1 MREIEA
7 VMTRAKVRRGVSVA
21 FTVVIAAAVLAGA
34 SVAAAAVDL
43 PLIDAARAGNVER
56 VRALIANAVDV
67 NTSDGDG
74 TTALHWAALN
84 DDLAVAGALIAA
96 GARVE
101 TANRFD
107 ATPLALAAE
116 NGSPAFIGL
125 LLDAGADP
133 DAVTPEGET
142 ALMTVARTGRTDA
155 VQLLLDRGADPN
167 RAEGWRG
174 QTALM
179 WASAENNLAAAAALL
194 AGGADVHARST
205 GGFSP
210 LMFAVRAGYR
220 DMTHLL
226 VEAGASPEET
236 LFDGTSALVLATK
249 NGHYELGA
257 FLLDAGADPNADDQ
271 GWTALHEIKWTRRPN
286 LGFNNPP
293 PIVTG
298 SMTDLEFTRK
308 LAAHGADL
316 NARMTKEPNNRY
328 RNVLNRIGST
338 PFLLAAKAADV
349 EMMRV
354 LVELGADPLLPNEDG
369 TTPLMVAAG
378 VGIWA
383 VGESPGTNEE
393 ALEAVKYALDLGGD
407 VTAIDDNGDTALHG
421 AIIRGSEPLVR
432 FLLDNSAD
440 IEATNEKGWTPYRI
454 AKGVFY
460 SNTGK
465 RWAEMETLLLELGAD
480 PSSAVGA
487 DNTISDWTLEDPISP
502 DVR

>member
-1 MREIEA
+1 
-7 VMTRAKVRRGVSVA
+7 MTTAAVRRSVEVA
-21 FTVVIAAAVLAGA
+21 ASVVVAALFLAGA
-34 SVAAAAVDL
+34 TGVEAAAVDL
-43 PLIDAARAGNVER
+43 PLLDAVRAGDTER
-56 VRALIANAVDV
+56 ARTLLAEGVDV
-67 NTSDGDG
+67 DTSDGDG
-74 TTALHWAALN
+74 TTALHWVALN
-84 DDLAVAGALIAA
+84 DDVDTARVLIDA

-101 TANRFD
+101 VANRFD

-116 NGSPAFIGL
+116 NGSAAFLEL

-133 DAVTPEGET
+133 DAATPEGET
-142 ALMTVARTGRTDA
+142 ALMTVSRTGRADA
-155 VQLLLDRGADPN
+155 VRLLLDRGADPN

-179 WASAENNLAAAAALL
+179 WASAENNLAAAEALIT
-194 AGGADVHARST
+194 GGANVHARST

-210 LMFAVRAGYR
+210 LMFAVRAGFR
-220 DMTHLL
+220 DMTRLL

-236 LFDGTSALVLATK
+236 LFDGTSALVLAAK

-257 FLLDAGADPNADDQ
+257 YLLDAGADPNADDQ
-271 GWTALHEIKWTRRPN
+271 GWTALHEVKWTRRPN

-298 SMTDLEFTRK
+298 SMTDLDFIRT
-308 LAAHGADL
+308 LAEHGADL
-316 NARMTKEPNNRY
+316 DARMTKEPQNRY

-349 EMMRV
+349 EMMRL

-383 VGESPGTNEE
+383 VGESPGTNAE
-393 ALEAVKYALDLGGD
+393 ALEATQYALELGGD

-432 FLLDNSAD
+432 FLLDRGAD

-465 RWAEMETLLLELGAD
+465 RWPEMETLLLELGAD
-480 PSSAVGA
+480 PSTATGA
-487 DNTISDWTLEDPISP
+487 DNTISDWTIDDPVVP

>member
-1 MREIEA
+1 
-7 VMTRAKVRRGVSVA
+7 MTRSTARR
-21 FTVVIAAAVLAGA
+21 VVGIAAAAVMAAAFPAGA
-34 SVAAAAVDL
+34 DAAAAVDL
-43 PLIDAARAGNVER
+43 PLIDALRAGDAGR
-56 VRALIANAVDV
+56 ARALIADGVDV
-67 NTSDGDG
+67 DGRDGDG
-74 TTALHWAALN
+74 TTALHWAALH
-84 DDLAVAGALIAA
+84 DDVETGRALIAA

-101 TANRFD
+101 AANRFD

-116 NGSPAFIGL
+116 NGSAAFIEL

-133 DAVTPEGET
+133 DAATPEGET
-142 ALMTVARTGRTDA
+142 ALLTVARTGRADA
-155 VQLLLDRGADPN
+155 VRLLLDRGADPN

-179 WASAENNLAAAAALL
+179 WAAAEDNLAAAEALL
-194 AGGADVHARST
+194 AGGANVHERST

-210 LMFAVRAGYR
+210 LTFAVRAGHL
-220 DMTHLL
+220 DMTRLL
-226 VEAGASPEET
+226 VAAGASPEET
-236 LFDGTSALVLATK
+236 LFDGTSALVLATR

-257 FLLDAGADPNADDQ
+257 YLLDAGADPNADDQ

-293 PIVTG
+293 PLVTG
-298 SMTDLEFTRK
+298 STSDLEFVRT

-316 NARMTKEPNNRY
+316 DARMTKEPNNLY

-349 EMMRV
+349 ELMRL

-393 ALEAVKYALDLGGD
+393 ALAAVRYALALGGG
-407 VTAIDDNGDTALHG
+407 VTTVDDNGDTALHG
-421 AIIRGSEPLVR
+421 AVLRGSEPLVR
-432 FLLDNSAD
+432 FLLAHGAD
-440 IEATNEKGWTPYRI
+440 LEAANEKGWTPYRI

-465 RWAEMETLLLELGAD
+465 RWPEMEKLLLELGAD
-480 PSSAVGA
+480 PASATGA
-487 DNTISDWTLEDPISP
+487 DNTISDWSVEDPVP
-502 DVR
+502 PGAR

>member
-1 MREIEA
+1 MTRSTARRVVGIAVA
-7 VMTRAKVRRGVSVA
+7 VM
-21 FTVVIAAAVLAGA
+21 AAAFPAGA
-34 SVAAAAVDL
+34 DAAAAVDL
-43 PLIDAARAGNVER
+43 PLIDALRAGDAGR
-56 VRALIANAVDV
+56 ARALIADGVDV
-67 NTSDGDG
+67 DGRDGDG
-74 TTALHWAALN
+74 TTALHWAALH
-84 DDLAVAGALIAA
+84 DDVETGRALLAA

-101 TANRFD
+101 AANRFD
-107 ATPLALAAE
+107 STPLALAAE
-116 NGSPAFIGL
+116 NGSAAFIEL

-133 DAVTPEGET
+133 DAATPEGET
-142 ALMTVARTGRTDA
+142 ALLTVARTGRADA
-155 VQLLLDRGADPN
+155 VRLLLDRGADPN

-179 WASAENNLAAAAALL
+179 WAAAEDNLAAAEALL
-194 AGGADVHARST
+194 AGGANVHERST

-210 LMFAVRAGYR
+210 LTFAVRAGYL
-220 DMTHLL
+220 DMTRLL

-236 LFDGTSALVLATK
+236 LFDGTSALVLATR

-257 FLLDAGADPNADDQ
+257 YLLDAGADPNADDQ

-293 PIVTG
+293 PLVTG
-298 SMTDLEFTRK
+298 STSDLEFVRT

-316 NARMTKEPNNRY
+316 DARMTKEPNNLY

-349 EMMRV
+349 ELMRL

-369 TTPLMVAAG
+369 TTPLMAAAG

-393 ALEAVKYALDLGGD
+393 ALAAVRYALALGGG
-407 VTAIDDNGDTALHG
+407 VTTVDDNGDTALHG
-421 AIIRGSEPLVR
+421 AVLRGSEPLVR
-432 FLLDNSAD
+432 FLLAHGAD
-440 IEATNEKGWTPYRI
+440 LEAANEKGWTPYRI

-465 RWAEMETLLLELGAD
+465 RWPEMEKLLLELGAD
-480 PSSAVGA
+480 PASATGA
-487 DNTISDWTLEDPISP
+487 DNTISDWSVEDPVP
-502 DVR
+502 PGTR

>member
-1 MREIEA
+1 
-7 VMTRAKVRRGVSVA
+7 MTSAAVRRGLSGA
-21 FTVVIAAAVLAGA
+21 IPFVVAAVLLATATGA
-34 SVAAAAVDL
+34 DAAAVDL
-43 PLIDAARAGNVER
+43 PLSDAVRAGDAER
-56 VRALIANAVDV
+56 ARLLIADGVDV
-67 NTSDGDG
+67 SGRDGEG

-84 DDLAVAGALIAA
+84 DDVETAKLLIAA
-96 GARVE
+96 GARVAA
-101 TANRFD
+101 ANRFD

-116 NGSPAFIGL
+116 NGSTAFLEL

-133 DAVTPEGET
+133 DAATPEGET
-142 ALMTVARTGRTDA
+142 ALMTVARSGRADA
-155 VQLLLDRGADPN
+155 VRLLLDRGADPN

-179 WASAENNLAAAAALL
+179 WASAENNLAATEALL
-194 AGGADVHARST
+194 AGGANVHARST

-210 LMFAVRAGYR
+210 LMFAVRGGYR
-220 DMTHLL
+220 DMTRLL
-226 VEAGASPEET
+226 IEAGASPEET

-257 FLLDAGADPNADDQ
+257 YLLDAGADPNADDQ

-298 SMTDLEFTRK
+298 SMSDLEFIRK

-316 NARMTKEPNNRY
+316 NARMTKEPQNRY

-349 EMMRV
+349 EMMRL

-369 TTPLMVAAG
+369 TTPLMVATG

-393 ALEAVKYALDLGGD
+393 ALEAVQYALELGGD
-407 VTAIDDNGDTALHG
+407 VTTIDDNGDTALHG

-432 FLLDNSAD
+432 FLLDQGAD

-480 PSSAVGA
+480 PSSATGA
-487 DNTISDWTLEDPISP
+487 DNTISDWTIDDPVVP

>member
-1 MREIEA
+1 
-7 VMTRAKVRRGVSVA
+7 MTSAAVRRSMSLAVTVTVAAVFLRGGGVS
-21 FTVVIAAAVLAGA
+21 
-34 SVAAAAVDL
+34 AAVDL
-43 PLIDAARAGNVER
+43 PLIDAVRAGDVER
-56 VRALIANAVDV
+56 ARVLIVDNVDV

-74 TTALHWAALN
+74 TTALHWAALH
-84 DDLAVAGALIAA
+84 DDLDTAKALIGA

-101 TANRFD
+101 AANRFD

-116 NGSPAFIGL
+116 NGSAAFIEL

-133 DAVTPEGET
+133 DAATPEGET
-142 ALMTVARTGRTDA
+142 ALMAVARTGRTDA
-155 VQLLLDRGADPN
+155 LQLLLDRGADPN
-167 RAEGWRG
+167 RAEVWRG

-179 WASAENNLAAAAALL
+179 WASAENNFAAAETLL
-194 AGGADVHARST
+194 ASGADVHARST

-210 LMFAVRAGYR
+210 LMFAVRAGYF
-220 DMTHLL
+220 DMTRLL
-226 VEAGASPEET
+226 IEAGASAEET
-236 LFDGTSALVLATK
+236 LFDGTSALVLAAK

-257 FLLDAGADPNADDQ
+257 YLLDAGADPDADDQ
-271 GWTALHEIKWTRRPN
+271 GWTVLHEIKWTRRPN

-298 SMTDLEFTRK
+298 SMSDLEFIRK

-316 NARMTKEPNNRY
+316 DARMTKEPQNRY

-393 ALEAVKYALDLGGD
+393 ALEAVHYALELGGD
-407 VTAIDDNGDTALHG
+407 VTTIDDNGDTALHG

-432 FLLDNSAD
+432 FLLDEGAD

-480 PSSAVGA
+480 PSTATGA
-487 DNTISDWTLEDPISP
+487 DNTISDWSIDDPISP

>member
-1 MREIEA
+1 
-7 VMTRAKVRRGVSVA
+7 MTRSTARR
-21 FTVVIAAAVLAGA
+21 VVGIAAAAVMAAAFPAGA
-34 SVAAAAVDL
+34 DAAAAVDL
-43 PLIDAARAGNVER
+43 PLIDALRAGDAGR
-56 VRALIANAVDV
+56 ARALIADGVDV
-67 NTSDGDG
+67 NGRDGDG
-74 TTALHWAALN
+74 TTALHWAALH
-84 DDLAVAGALIAA
+84 DDVETGRALLAA

-101 TANRFD
+101 AANRFD

-116 NGSPAFIGL
+116 NGSAAFIEL

-133 DAVTPEGET
+133 DAATPEGET
-142 ALMTVARTGRTDA
+142 ALLTVARTGRADA
-155 VQLLLDRGADPN
+155 VRLLLDRGADPN

-179 WASAENNLAAAAALL
+179 WAAAEDNLAAAEALL
-194 AGGADVHARST
+194 AGGADVHERST

-210 LMFAVRAGYR
+210 LTFAVRAGHL
-220 DMTHLL
+220 DMTRLL

-236 LFDGTSALVLATK
+236 LFDGTSALVLATR

-257 FLLDAGADPNADDQ
+257 YLLDAGADPNADDQ

-293 PIVTG
+293 PLVTG
-298 SMTDLEFTRK
+298 STSDLEFVRT

-316 NARMTKEPNNRY
+316 DARMTKEPNNRY

-349 EMMRV
+349 ELMRL

-393 ALEAVKYALDLGGD
+393 ALAAVRYALALGGG
-407 VTAIDDNGDTALHG
+407 VTTVDDNGDTALHG
-421 AIIRGSEPLVR
+421 AVLRGSEPLVR
-432 FLLDNSAD
+432 FLLDRGAD
-440 IEATNEKGWTPYRI
+440 LEAANEKGWTPYRI

-465 RWAEMETLLLELGAD
+465 RWPEMEKLLLELGAD
-480 PSSAVGA
+480 PASATGA
-487 DNTISDWTLEDPISP
+487 DNTISDWSVEDPVP
-502 DVR
+502 PGAR

>member
-1 MREIEA
+1 MTRQRMAFHGAGA
-7 VMTRAKVRRGVSVA
+7 VMALVSLAVMA
-21 FTVVIAAAVLAGA
+21 APAVGASTVVARA
-34 SVAAAAVDL
+34 DL
-43 PLIDAARAGNVER
+43 PLIDAVRAGDVER
-56 VRALIANAVDV
+56 ARVLIADGVDV
-67 NTSDGDG
+67 NRRDGDG

-84 DDLAVAGALIAA
+84 DDVETARALVAAA
-96 GARVE
+96 ARVE
-101 TANRFD
+101 AANRFD
-107 ATPLALAAE
+107 ATPMALAAE
-116 NGSPAFIGL
+116 NGSAAFIEL

-133 DAVTPEGET
+133 DAATPEGET
-142 ALMTVARTGRTDA
+142 ALMTVSRTGRAEA
-155 VQLLLDRGADPN
+155 VRLLLDRGADPN
-167 RAEGWRG
+167 RAEAWRG

-179 WASAENNLAAAAALL
+179 WASAENNLAAAEALL
-194 AGGADVHARST
+194 AGGADVHERST

-210 LMFAVRAGYR
+210 LMFAVRAGYL
-220 DMTHLL
+220 DMTRLL
-226 VEAGASPEET
+226 VDAGASPEET
-236 LFDGTSALVLATK
+236 LFDGTSALVLAAK

-257 FLLDAGADPNADDQ
+257 YLLDAGADPNADDQ
-271 GWTALHEIKWTRRPN
+271 GWTALHEVKWTRRPN

-298 SMTDLEFTRK
+298 SMTDLEFIRK
-308 LAAHGADL
+308 LAEHGADL
-316 NARMTKEPNNRY
+316 DARMTREPQNRY

-393 ALEAVKYALDLGGD
+393 ALEAVRYAQELGGEITT
-407 VTAIDDNGDTALHG
+407 VDDNGDTALHG

-432 FLLDNSAD
+432 FLLDQGAD

-465 RWAEMETLLLELGAD
+465 RWAEMEVLLLELGAD
-480 PSSAVGA
+480 PSSATGA
-487 DNTISDWTLEDPISP
+487 DNTISDWTIDDPVVP

>member
-1 MREIEA
+1 
-7 VMTRAKVRRGVSVA
+7 MTRSTARR
-21 FTVVIAAAVLAGA
+21 VVGIAAAAVMAAAFPAGA
-34 SVAAAAVDL
+34 DAAAAVDL
-43 PLIDAARAGNVER
+43 PLIDALRAGDAGR
-56 VRALIANAVDV
+56 ARALIADGVDV
-67 NTSDGDG
+67 NGRDGDG
-74 TTALHWAALN
+74 TTALHWAALH
-84 DDLAVAGALIAA
+84 DDVETGRALIAA
-96 GARVE
+96 GARAE
-101 TANRFD
+101 AANRFD

-116 NGSPAFIGL
+116 NGSAAFIEL

-133 DAVTPEGET
+133 DAATPEGET
-142 ALMTVARTGRTDA
+142 ALLTVARTGRADA
-155 VQLLLDRGADPN
+155 VRLLLDRGADPN

-179 WASAENNLAAAAALL
+179 WAAAEDNLAAAEALL
-194 AGGADVHARST
+194 AGGANVHERST

-210 LMFAVRAGYR
+210 LTFAVRAGYL
-220 DMTHLL
+220 DMTRLL

-236 LFDGTSALVLATK
+236 LFDGTSALVLATR

-257 FLLDAGADPNADDQ
+257 YLLDAGADPNADDQ

-293 PIVTG
+293 PLVTG
-298 SMTDLEFTRK
+298 STSDLEFVRT

-316 NARMTKEPNNRY
+316 DARMTKEPNNRY

-349 EMMRV
+349 ELMRL

-393 ALEAVKYALDLGGD
+393 ALAAVRYALALGGG
-407 VTAIDDNGDTALHG
+407 VTTVDDNGDTALHG
-421 AIIRGSEPLVR
+421 AVLRGSEPLVR
-432 FLLDNSAD
+432 FLLDRGAD
-440 IEATNEKGWTPYRI
+440 LEAANEKGWTPYRI

-465 RWAEMETLLLELGAD
+465 RWPEMEKLLLELGAD
-480 PSSAVGA
+480 PASATGA
-487 DNTISDWTLEDPISP
+487 DNTISDWSVEDPVP
-502 DVR
+502 PGAR